1 MASSK
6 KTLDPMTETPKTKT
20 DVTKPFMLAYMK
32 CPKATAEDRA
42 WFKAIV
48 TNPKYQKEYVNK
60 LNGGTYIDID
70 IPAVRQLFCERFYT
84 SLTVKKTKNKTFI
97 DEISELA

>member
-1 MASSK
+1 MAGTK

-32 CPKATAEDRA
+32 CPKATPEDRE
-42 WFKAIV
+42 WFKKIV
-48 TNPKYQKEYVNK
+48 SDKKYQKTYVNK

-84 SLTVKKTKNKTFI
+84 NLTVKKTKNKTFI
-97 DEISELA
+97 DSIMEL